1 MKHKLL
7 SILLCLAM
15 ALSLLPTTALAAEPV
30 LQGYCGADTSYESQ
44 TYNYSTEWNH
54 TTQTFTGTYYS
65 NAVWTITENGTMPS
79 DSTKPAYKLTISGT
93 GAVGDFGT
101 SWSFGRPWHFELIK
115 NNIAVPDIR
124 PSITAIEIGDGITEI
139 GAHTFE
145 AYQNVTSIV
154 IPDSVTK
161 IGEKAF
167 NYCTGATSITLGSGL
182 KEIGKTAFS
191 DCDALTTISFPD
203 KLETIGESA
212 FSGCDKLSGDLVI
225 PDSVKTIGGS
235 AFANDTKLT
244 GTLTIGNS
252 VVSIGNSA
260 FSGCKFTGTL
270 SIPDSVT
277 SIGNSAFTN
286 CKFAELSLGNGLT
299 EIGESAL
306 NTSGTYSGH
315 LSIPDSVTTIGKT
328 AFNGLQFSSI
338 SLGKAVSKIGQSAFE
353 NCTSIHSLDITAV
366 SSSVTYGDSAFHSLR
381 NPNTIY
387 VNSDSQK
394 SAIAAAI
401 TDGRTAFAITNG
413 GTFQVTTQ
421 FIEGQL
427 ATPVKDG
434 CIFDGWYTD
443 EACTQNFTDTP
454 TANSTYY
461 AKWEEAAA
469 SVNGVGYTTL
479 GAAITAAQDG
489 NTIMLLKDVTENVTI
504 PEGKERTLDLN
515 GKNITV
521 NSGCAIMNKGNLTV
535 TGNGKVTAEK
545 AAVANFPGAVAN
557 LNGGTYS
564 SSNWYVIKNLGTMTI
579 DGPVT
584 VKKPDGSTDT
594 SSLIDNGWYNNSVN
608 DMNQDYPTSAVE
620 VKLTIKS
627 GDFSG
632 KAGSDSC
639 SVVKNDDYGVL
650 EITGGTFDS
659 SSNTGT
665 SDATTILNWNVATI
679 SGGTFIGSYPI
690 SNGSYNNDAD
700 QGKLTI
706 SGGDFTGTSFLLGQA
721 TGGTPAAAKLSITGG
736 IFNAPSFGEVDY
748 KIEISGGSFTMD
760 PTKYVVD
767 GYVVNQ
773 SGSMYTVNSFTPEPP
788 APPVP
793 PYSVIIPAITKKAP
807 ELNTTSHT
815 AYVNGY
821 PDGTVKP
828 NGRIT
833 RAEVA
838 AIFYRLLTEDS
849 RKTYV
854 TTKSGFYDVDS
865 SKWYNTYVATLNNAG
880 VITDSSNGYFR
891 PDDAITRAELA
902 AMLAQ
907 FAKTKGGA
915 YSFTDVTVE
924 HWAAYAITVCANLGW
939 INGYPDG
946 TFRPDATITRAEMM
960 AMVNRATSRTPRD
973 GARTWSDNADKAAWY
988 YLDVQEATNNH

>member
-1 MKHKLL
+1 ML
-7 SILLCLAM
+7 SLLLCFCIL
-15 ALSLLPTTALAAEPV
+15 LSLLPTVALANDVAV
-30 LQGYCGADTSYESQ
+30 ATSGTCGAEGNESNV
-44 TYNYSTEWNH
+44 TW
-54 TTQTFTGTYYS
+54 TF
-65 NAVWTITENGTMPS
+65 ENGT
-79 DSTKPAYKLTISGT
+79 LTISGT
-93 GAVGDFGT
+93 GAMKDFTVKGQNDE
-101 SWSFGRPWHFELIK
+101 RPWKDYISNITKGIVTHGVTNVGNRTFYNCSNMASVEL
-115 NNIAVPDIR
+115 A
-124 PSITAIEIGDGITEI
+124 DGITSI
-139 GAHTFE
+139 TGGAFE
-145 AYQNVTSIV
+145 NCTSLTSLTL
-154 IPDSVTK
+154 PN
-161 IGEKAF
+161 GLEKFGGNAF
-167 NYCTGATSITLGSGL
+167 NGCTG
-182 KEIGKTAFS
+182 
-191 DCDALTTISFPD
+191 LT
-203 KLETIGESA
+203 GE
-212 FSGCDKLSGDLVI
+212 LVI
-225 PDSVKTIGGS
+225 PDSVREIRNWAFMNCTSISSVSIGKNVESISESAFENCKSLKNVTFRGDTKNIGSNAFRATSLTSLTLPDGLETIGAD
-235 AFANDTKLT
+235 AFYGIATLSGMLVIPESVTKIEKEAFWT
-244 GTLTIGNS
+244 GRNNGNGPLS
-252 VVSIGNSA
+252 DISGIRVDSPKISIGNSA
-260 FSGCKFTGTL
+260 FRATGANYIDLTRVDELSSWGDWVLDENESCIIYAKSG
-270 SIPDSVT
+270 SVLNNVKNSQHVTNYIYALT
-277 SIGNSAFTN
+277 SGGI
-286 CKFAELSLGNGLT
+286 FAE
-299 EIGESAL
+299 
-306 NTSGTYSGH
+306 NTVFLPAT
-315 LSIPDSVTTIGKT
+315 
-328 AFNGLQFSSI
+328 
-338 SLGKAVSKIGQSAFE
+338 
-353 NCTSIHSLDITAV
+353 
-366 SSSVTYGDSAFHSLR
+366 
-381 NPNTIY
+381 
-387 VNSDSQK
+387 
-394 SAIAAAI
+394 
-401 TDGRTAFAITNG
+401 
-413 GTFQVTTQ
+413 
-421 FIEGQL
+421 L

-434 CIFDGWYTD
+434 YAFTGWYTD
-443 EACTQNFTDTP
+443 EACTEKLGTTP
-454 TANSTYY
+454 AVNSTYY
-461 AKWEEAAA
+461 AKWEDAAA

-594 SSLIDNGWYNNSVN
+594 SSLIDNGWYNNSDN

-632 KAGSDSC
+632 KTGSDSC